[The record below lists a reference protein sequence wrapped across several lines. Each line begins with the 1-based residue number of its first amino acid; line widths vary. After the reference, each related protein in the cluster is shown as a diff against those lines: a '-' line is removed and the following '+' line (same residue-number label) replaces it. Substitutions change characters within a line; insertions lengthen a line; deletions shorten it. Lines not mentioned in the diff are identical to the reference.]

1 MAKDRLTPC
10 KFYICHGECEK
21 RREADMFGYCQ
32 TCDKYI
38 PRAKVKYENKKKKKT
53 MKTKMKNIE
62 YDDCEY

>member
-38 PRAKVKYENKKKKKT
+38 PRARIKHENKKKKEK
-53 MKTKMKNIE
+53 KMKNIK
-62 YDDCEY
+62 YDDYKY